1 MFNENLATLKSP
13 DRQAKCMR
21 IQFEIKEKLPDIISE
36 ILHSDKWLTL
46 VRDENHGLRRV
57 TIKDPYF
64 DSEACVD
71 IWEHEIHVTTAWSN
85 YTYRIYQKGNSV
97 WCEYI
102 GAYRGLLEQNLLP
115 TMTPK
120 ENILDS
126 EVLNSSLFG
135 DRKET
140 LRNYSAENLKL
151 KNFRRDNF
159 AAEYQLAFLKPII
172 RVWYMM
178 SLLKKGFQFPL
189 LKIEK
194 KSPVIN
200 TGLFLFEDHRMIPES
215 SSLFQSFLLASLNLR
230 PKSKFQEKVSIN
242 IRLKSF
248 AYMFVWL
255 GA

>member
-1 MFNENLATLKSP
+1 MFYRINDKMFNENLATLKSP

-64 DSEACVD
+64 DSEASVD

-102 GAYRGLLEQNLLP
+102 GAYRG
-115 TMTPK
+115 
-120 ENILDS
+120 
-126 EVLNSSLFG
+126 
-135 DRKET
+135 ET
-140 LRNYSAENLKL
+140 LRNYSVENLKL

-159 AAEYQLAFLKPII
+159 TAEYQLASPQDHPKIVYDEFIKEGVPIPPPED
-172 RVWYMM
+172 R
-178 SLLKKGFQFPL
+178 K
-189 LKIEK
+189 EK
-194 KSPVIN
+194 SGN
-200 TGLFLFEDHRMIPES
+200 
-215 SSLFQSFLLASLNLR
+215 
-230 PKSKFQEKVSIN
+230 
-242 IRLKSF
+242 
-248 AYMFVWL
+248 
-255 GA
+255 

>member
-151 KNFRRDNF
+151 KNFRRDNINW
-159 AAEYQLAFLKPII
+159 LLRKTIL
-172 RVWYMM
+172 RSYMM

-248 AYMFVWL
+248 AYMFVRL

>member
-1 MFNENLATLKSP
+1 MFYRINDKMFNENLATLKSP

-126 EVLNSSLFG
+126 EV
-135 DRKET
+135 
-140 LRNYSAENLKL
+140 
-151 KNFRRDNF
+151 
-159 AAEYQLAFLKPII
+159 
-172 RVWYMM
+172 
-178 SLLKKGFQFPL
+178 
-189 LKIEK
+189 
-194 KSPVIN
+194 
-200 TGLFLFEDHRMIPES
+200 FLFEDHRMIPES

-248 AYMFVWL
+248 AYMFVRL

>member
-102 GAYRGLLEQNLLP
+102 GAYRGIAGAKPFAYN
-115 TMTPK
+115 
-120 ENILDS
+120 DS
-126 EVLNSSLFG
+126 ERKHSGFG
-135 DRKET
+135 GIE
-140 LRNYSAENLKL
+140 
-151 KNFRRDNF
+151 
-159 AAEYQLAFLKPII
+159 QL
-172 RVWYMM
+172 
-178 SLLKKGFQFPL
+178 
-189 LKIEK
+189 
-194 KSPVIN
+194 
-200 TGLFLFEDHRMIPES
+200 
-215 SSLFQSFLLASLNLR
+215 
-230 PKSKFQEKVSIN
+230 
-242 IRLKSF
+242 
-248 AYMFVWL
+248 FVW
-255 GA
+255 

>member
-1 MFNENLATLKSP
+1 MFYRINDKMFNENLATLKSP

-64 DSEACVD
+64 DSEASVD

-140 LRNYSAENLKL
+140 LRNYSVENLKL

-159 AAEYQLAFLKPII
+159 TAEYQLA
-172 RVWYMM
+172 
-178 SLLKKGFQFPL
+178 
-189 LKIEK
+189 
-194 KSPVIN
+194 SP
-200 TGLFLFEDHRMIPES
+200 
-215 SSLFQSFLLASLNLR
+215 
-230 PKSKFQEKVSIN
+230 
-242 IRLKSF
+242 
-248 AYMFVWL
+248 
-255 GA
+255 

>member
-1 MFNENLATLKSP
+1 MFYRINDKMFNENLATLKSP

-64 DSEACVD
+64 DSQACVD

-151 KNFRRDNF
+151 KNFRRDN
-159 AAEYQLAFLKPII
+159 L
-172 RVWYMM
+172 M

-248 AYMFVWL
+248 AYMFVRL

>member
-1 MFNENLATLKSP
+1 MFYRINDKMFNENLAILKSP

-64 DSEACVD
+64 DSEASVD

-102 GAYRGLLEQNLLP
+102 GAYRGLLEQNP
-115 TMTPK
+115 FAY
-120 ENILDS
+120 NDS
-126 EVLNSSLFG
+126 ERKHSGFGGIEQLLFG

-140 LRNYSAENLKL
+140 LRNYSVENLKL

-159 AAEYQLAFLKPII
+159 TAEYQLASPQDHPKIVYDEFIKEGVPI
-172 RVWYMM
+172 
-178 SLLKKGFQFPL
+178 P
-189 LKIEK
+189 
-194 KSPVIN
+194 PP
-200 TGLFLFEDHRMIPES
+200 EDWKR
-215 SSLFQSFLLASLNLR
+215 
-230 PKSKFQEKVSIN
+230 KVCN
-242 IRLKSF
+242 
-248 AYMFVWL
+248 
-255 GA
+255 

>member
-46 VRDENHGLRRV
+46 VRD
-57 TIKDPYF
+57 
-64 DSEACVD
+64 
-71 IWEHEIHVTTAWSN
+71 
-85 YTYRIYQKGNSV
+85 TYRIYQKGNSV

-159 AAEYQLAFLKPII
+159 AAEYQLASPQDHPKIVYDEFIKEGVPIPPPED
-172 RVWYMM
+172 R
-178 SLLKKGFQFPL
+178 K
-189 LKIEK
+189 EK
-194 KSPVIN
+194 SGN
-200 TGLFLFEDHRMIPES
+200 
-215 SSLFQSFLLASLNLR
+215 
-230 PKSKFQEKVSIN
+230 
-242 IRLKSF
+242 
-248 AYMFVWL
+248 
-255 GA
+255 

>member
-64 DSEACVD
+64 DSEASVD

-135 DRKET
+135 DRKGDLE
-140 LRNYSAENLKL
+140 KL
-151 KNFRRDNF
+151 QRG
-159 AAEYQLAFLKPII
+159 KP
-172 RVWYMM
+172 
-178 SLLKKGFQFPL
+178 
-189 LKIEK
+189 
-194 KSPVIN
+194 
-200 TGLFLFEDHRMIPES
+200 
-215 SSLFQSFLLASLNLR
+215 
-230 PKSKFQEKVSIN
+230 
-242 IRLKSF
+242 
-248 AYMFVWL
+248 
-255 GA
+255 

>member
-97 WCEYI
+97 WCEY
-102 GAYRGLLEQNLLP
+102 
-115 TMTPK
+115 
-120 ENILDS
+120 
-126 EVLNSSLFG
+126 
-135 DRKET
+135 
-140 LRNYSAENLKL
+140 
-151 KNFRRDNF
+151 
-159 AAEYQLAFLKPII
+159 LAL
-172 RVWYMM
+172 
-178 SLLKKGFQFPL
+178 
-189 LKIEK
+189 IEDCWNK
-194 KSPVIN
+194 
-200 TGLFLFEDHRMIPES
+200 TFCR
-215 SSLFQSFLLASLNLR
+215 Q
-230 PKSKFQEKVSIN
+230 
-242 IRLKSF
+242 
-248 AYMFVWL
+248 
-255 GA
+255 